1 MTEFLSDA
9 QQEDLQFFYNKLD
22 ELLKEPLLK
31 HKFLV
36 IHDKKI
42 EGAFDSFENAVTNA
56 ASRFQP
62 YEFVIQQ
69 VISDTEVSGFLY
81 PAYEPEPT

>member
-1 MTEFLSDA
+1 MTELLSDV

-22 ELLKEPLLK
+22 ELLSDPLLK
-31 HKFLV
+31 HKFVV

-42 EGAFDSFENAVTNA
+42 EGVFDSFENAITDAV
-56 ASRFQP
+56 SRFQP

-69 VISDTEVSGFLY
+69 IISSTEISGFLY
-81 PAYEPEPT
+81 PAYEPEPA